1 MRRKILHATART
13 PAPEAVYRRAR
24 TADDLLGVRFTA
36 EEIVF
41 PVRLHREYLPYAEIV
56 WAYLYVRETSV
67 NTGEFDGSCV
77 VDCRLVMY
85 TEDGT
90 CAAIRFDRTAY
101 GQHALE
107 RIAAAAPRMA
117 VGFTPENRA
126 RFPFPPP
133 DWQR

>member
-13 PAPEAVYRRAR
+13 PAPDVVYRRAK
-24 TADDLLGVRFTA
+24 TADDLLGVRFTE

-77 VDCRLVMY
+77 VDNRLVMY
-85 TEDGT
+85 TAGGA
-90 CAAIRFDRTAY
+90 CAAIRFDRTSY
-101 GQHALE
+101 GQHALD
-107 RIAAAAPRMA
+107 RVSAAAPHMA
-117 VGFTPENRA
+117 VGFTPENRD
-126 RFPFPPP
+126 RFAFPTPE
-133 DWQR
+133 WQR